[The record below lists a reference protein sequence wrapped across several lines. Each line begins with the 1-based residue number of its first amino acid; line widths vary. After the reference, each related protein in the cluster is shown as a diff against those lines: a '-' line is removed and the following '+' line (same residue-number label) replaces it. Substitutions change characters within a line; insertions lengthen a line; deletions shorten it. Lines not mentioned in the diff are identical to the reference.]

1 MKTSTMR
8 LLRILA
14 ALTALSLF
22 AAACGSDSETTDGA
36 AVDTEDT
43 AAPEETEDTTAPEE
57 TEDTTAPDDEMDE
70 EMTGGGNVS
79 YGIVEPSWI
88 DSFNTQD
95 SEGFEVARLLFDGLT
110 DYGEDLNPVPAVAT
124 DWSSDDNV
132 TWTFNLRDDVTF
144 HDGTPVTAQSF
155 VDGFNRV
162 ANPDNLSDVSY
173 QGSYVAAVA
182 GWADVEAGEAP
193 EISGLTAID
202 DTTLE
207 IVLETAYPVLPKV
220 LSHPVFSPVNM
231 AAVEAGGDSYSDAP
245 VGNGP
250 YQMVG
255 SWEHDVR
262 IELERYEDYYGTP
275 GLPDTITFNIYDSS
289 ETMYLEAQ
297 AGNLDISEVPPENI
311 TTADADFNGNF
322 IDVAVGV
329 INYLGFPNDQAP
341 FDNPEIR
348 KALSMAIDRD
358 TITDAIFA
366 GTRAP
371 AKGFAPP
378 LAPGAIG
385 GCANTEYNPDMA
397 KELFDAAGGIPG
409 NTVTFY
415 FNSGG
420 GHEDWTQAV
429 ANGWL
434 QTLGLEAEFVA
445 QEFSPYLDQLQAGE
459 VDGPYRLGWG
469 WDAPTAENFLTPLYG
484 SGSSDNYSAFAS
496 DEFDAA
502 IADFKAA
509 ASEEDGF
516 PALETAQNIL
526 CDEMPVAPM
535 FFNRGQKVYT
545 DNVSNVIY
553 SVFGF
558 TLLEQVEVVG

>member
-1 MKTSTMR
+1 MNRSL
-8 LLRILA
+8 LLRVLCVLA
-14 ALTALSLF
+14 AFGLL
-22 AAACGSDSETTDGA
+22 AAACGSDDPVTSDDNTTEASGSDA
-36 AVDTEDT
+36 EEPDEE
-43 AAPEETEDTTAPEE
+43 PEEAAEEPAEEPEE
-57 TEDTTAPDDEMDE
+57 AAA
-70 EMTGGGNVS
+70 GGGDVR

-124 DWSSDDNV
+124 DWSSDDNI

-155 VDGFNRV
+155 VDAFNRV

-173 QGSYVAAVA
+173 QGSYVAAIT
-182 GWADVEAGEAP
+182 GWGDVEAGDAT
-193 EISGLTAID
+193 EISGAVALD

-207 IVLETAYPVLPKV
+207 ITLDTAYPVLPKV
-220 LSHPVFSPVNM
+220 LSHPVFSPVNL
-231 AAVEAGGDSYSDAP
+231 AAVEAAGDGYSDAP

-250 YQMVG
+250 YKMSG
-255 SWEHDVR
+255 EWEHDVR
-262 IELERYEDYYGTP
+262 IGLERYEGYYGTA
-275 GLPDTITFNIYDSS
+275 GKPDTVTFNIYDSS

-297 AGNLDISEVPPENI
+297 AGNLDISDVPPENI
-311 TTADADFNGNF
+311 TTADADFGGRY
-322 IDVAVGV
+322 IDVAVGSF
-329 INYLGFPNDQAP
+329 NYLGFPTNVAP
-341 FDNPEIR
+341 FDNVDIR
-348 KALSMAIDRD
+348 KALSLAIDRD
-358 TITDAIFA
+358 TITEAIFA

-378 LAPGAIG
+378 LAPGATT
-385 GCANTEYNPDMA
+385 GCENTEYDPEAA
-397 KELFDAAGGIPG
+397 KALFDAAGGIPG
-409 NTVTFY
+409 NSVTFY

-420 GHEDWTQAV
+420 GHEEWTQAV

-445 QEFSPYLDQLQAGE
+445 QEFSPYLDQLQAGD

-484 SGSSDNYSAFAS
+484 SGSGDNFSKFAN
-496 DEFDAA
+496 DDFDAA
-502 IADFKAA
+502 IAEFKAS
-509 ASEEDGF
+509 ASEEAGF
-516 PALETAQNIL
+516 PALAVAQDVL
-526 CDEMPVAPM
+526 CENMPVAPM
-535 FFNRGQKVYT
+535 FFGRGQKVFT
-545 DNVSNVIY
+545 ENVDNVIY

-558 TLLEQVEVVG
+558 TLLEQVEVAG